1 MNDYLKIIEEKV
13 KKNIKLENIV
23 VTDNSKK
30 HAKHKFFDIN
40 KYRLCLDIKSA
51 HLSSMS
57 KVDAQR
63 IIMNILRDEF
73 KNKIHALE
81 IKLR

>member
-13 KKNIKLENIV
+13 KKNIKLKNIV
-23 VTDNSKK
+23 VIDNSKK

-40 KYRLCLDIKSA
+40 KYNLCLDIKSA

-63 IIMNILRDEF
+63 IIMNILRDEL